1 MTEGWHFLVNKY
13 WEVIFLREYIFVVIP
28 VCQVLLPV
36 LAAATIAVSSTFQSV
51 FFWRIKLFALLK
63 VLGKKTI
70 EEDWIEQLDIQYRNN
85 FYAWAPAGIYLL
97 KVNNRNTRTRC
108 EICSKSTIKTP
119 ERQWRRSGVFTVN
132 FEHISQLVLVFLLL
146 TLNM

>member
-13 WEVIFLREYIFVVIP
+13 WEVIFLREYIFAVIP

-108 EICSKSTIKTP
+108 EICSKLTLKIP
-119 ERQWRRSGVFTVN
+119 
-132 FEHISQLVLVFLLL
+132 VLVTLLL
-146 TLNM
+146 ILNIFHNLF

>member
-13 WEVIFLREYIFVVIP
+13 WEVISLREYIFAVIP